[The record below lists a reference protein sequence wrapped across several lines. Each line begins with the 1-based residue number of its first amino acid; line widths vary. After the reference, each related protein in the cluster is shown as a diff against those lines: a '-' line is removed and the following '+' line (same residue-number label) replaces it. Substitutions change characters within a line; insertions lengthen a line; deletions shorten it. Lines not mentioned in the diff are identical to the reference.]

1 MQNDRDQVFLAE
13 ALKLAKEGLYTTHP
27 NPRVGCLLV
36 KDDAVIGRGYHAKAG
51 EAHAEVIALK
61 EAGANAKGATAYVTL
76 EPCSFHGRTPAC
88 ANALIEAG
96 VKRVVAAMTDP
107 HPRNKGNG
115 FDMLEAAGVEV
126 VRDAAN
132 DAARALNP
140 GHVSLHERGRPFVRI
155 KLAATLDGRTALNN
169 GDSKWITGSAARQD
183 VQKLRARSSVL
194 ITGAGTVLA
203 DDPALTIRDASI
215 APHMPEA
222 WVTRPRPVYVLDT
235 SGRVPKSAKLW
246 ANPEARQVLAAG
258 MVHERGIGLRT
269 NEAGRV
275 DLKALLEHCA
285 EAELGEVLF
294 ECGPTLAGSV
304 IASGLWDELILYLAP
319 KLMGPGRSL
328 LHSREIDNMVDL
340 VTHEIVSVSQL
351 DNDLRVIV
359 RPGSQT
365 QPATCDRLAV

>member
-107 HPRNKGNG
+107 HPRNQGNG

-126 VRDAAN
+126 VRDAAS

-169 GDSKWITGSAARQD
+169 GHSQWITGPAARQD
-183 VQKLRARSSVL
+183 VQKWRARSAVL

-203 DDPALTIRDASI
+203 DDPALSVRDASI
-215 APHMPEA
+215 APHLPEA
-222 WVTRPRPVYVLDT
+222 WVTRPRPVFVLDT
-235 SGRVPKSAKLW
+235 SGRVPMSAKLW
-246 ANPEARQVLAAG
+246 ANPEARRVLAKG
-258 MVHERGIGLRT
+258 RTDERGIALRT

-275 DLKALLEHCA
+275 DLNALLEHCA

-328 LHSREIDNMVDL
+328 LHSPEIDNMGDL
-340 VTHEIVSVSQL
+340 AAHEIVSVSQL
-351 DNDLRVIV
+351 DQDLRVIV
-359 RPGSQT
+359 RPGVKEGSCQ
-365 QPATCDRLAV
+365 L

>member
-1 MQNDRDQVFLAE
+1 MQNDRDQAFLAE
-13 ALKLAKEGLYTTHP
+13 ALKLAEEGLYTTHP

-51 EAHAEVIALK
+51 EAHAEVLALK
-61 EAGANAKGATAYVTL
+61 EAGVKARGATAYVTL

-88 ANALIEAG
+88 ASALIEAG

-107 HPRNKGNG
+107 HPLNKGNG

-132 DAARALNP
+132 GAARALNP

-169 GDSKWITGSAARQD
+169 GDSRWITGQAARQD

-203 DDPALTIRDASI
+203 DDPALTVRDASI
-215 APHMPEA
+215 APHAPEA

-235 SGRVPKSAKLW
+235 SGRVSKGAKVW
-246 ANPEARQVLAAG
+246 ANPEARQVLAGG
-258 MVHERGIGLRT
+258 MVHEKGIGLRT

-275 DLKALLEHCA
+275 DLEALLEHCA

-294 ECGPTLAGSV
+294 ECGPTLAESV

-328 LHSREIDNMVDL
+328 LHSREIDNMGDL

-359 RPGSQT
+359 RPGSQK
-365 QPATCDRLAV
+365 

>member
-1 MQNDRDQVFLAE
+1 MRNDLDQVFLAE
-13 ALKLAKEGLYTTHP
+13 ALKLAEEGLYTTHP

-36 KDDAVIGRGYHAKAG
+36 KDAAVIGRGYHAKAG
-51 EAHAEVIALK
+51 EAHAEVLALK
-61 EAGANAKGATAYVTL
+61 EAGVKAQGATAYVTL

-88 ANALIEAG
+88 ASALIEAG

-365 QPATCDRLAV
+365 QPANCDRLAV

>member
-1 MQNDRDQVFLAE
+1 MRNDLDQAFLAE
-13 ALKLAKEGLYTTHP
+13 ALKLAEEGLYTTHP

-36 KDDAVIGRGYHAKAG
+36 KDAAVIGRGYHAKAG
-51 EAHAEVIALK
+51 EAHAEVLALK
-61 EAGANAKGATAYVTL
+61 EAGVKAQGATAYVTL

-88 ANALIEAG
+88 ASALIEAG

-258 MVHERGIGLRT
+258 MVHERGIGLRM

-365 QPATCDRLAV
+365 QPANCDRLAV